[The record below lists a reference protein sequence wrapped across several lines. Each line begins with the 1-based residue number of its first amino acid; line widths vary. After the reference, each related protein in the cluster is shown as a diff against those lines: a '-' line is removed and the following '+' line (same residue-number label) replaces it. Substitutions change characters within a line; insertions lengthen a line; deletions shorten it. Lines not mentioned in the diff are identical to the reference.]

1 MQTKSLLCLY
11 TQQIFFENYNISL
24 GVWSAVGGSDNTED
38 SPGQNHHSLAGSIF
52 YCKKILIIINLY
64 TSSFSRV
71 KYLATGFSGEK
82 ESGGRGRKV
91 VYGELDGPVE
101 WIVTTSPSQKL
112 L

>member
-1 MQTKSLLCLY
+1 MSGLQLVEVIILKTALVKITTHWLALY
-11 TQQIFFENYNISL
+11 FI
-24 GVWSAVGGSDNTED
+24 V
-38 SPGQNHHSLAGSIF
+38 
-52 YCKKILIIINLY
+52 KKILIIKNLY
-64 TSSFSRV
+64 TSGFSRL
-71 KYLATGFSGEK
+71 KYLATGFLGEK